1 MSNYTAATV
10 EGHVTHEPIIR
21 TTKTGK
27 NVCLFSIAINHYS
40 SPDTP
45 PKVSFIDIE
54 TWEKL
59 ADMCAKNISK
69 GKHVMI
75 IGTLKQDRWEG
86 KDGRPV
92 KNQACRK
99 PGAVSRPGTGINRA
113 KKKGWRGT
121 GSRLM
126 HDAAHTACNTAY
138 QSGRR

>member
-86 KDGRPV
+86 KDGKTQSKIKLV
-92 KNQACRK
+92 GNQVRFL
-99 PGAVSRPGTGINRA
+99 GPGTEHKSSEE
-113 KKKGWRGT
+113 KKDGG
-121 GSRLM
+121 
-126 HDAAHTACNTAY
+126 A
-138 QSGRR
+138 QSHA